1 MRTIREDVRNL
12 RLGQPTVNKKYF
24 AIFLGQ
30 FCIIKSEILGQ
41 PWSNDPT
48 ANNVRDI
55 SALFIQ
61 KCNHKLSEVQ
71 YIIEYIAYLVNF
83 ELENEIL
90 VVIAIPEATYILMSL
105 VWCYHYVSNFVL
117 PSGRPKRVNTKT
129 TETKIL
135 VRFNQTETKNTK
147 PKLSVYFW
155 EIK

>member
-12 RLGQPTVNKKYF
+12 RFGQPTVNKKYF

-71 YIIEYIAYLVNF
+71 YIIEYIAYLVF
-83 ELENEIL
+83 ELENEIF

-117 PSGRPKRVNTKT
+117 PSGRPKRVNTNT

-147 PKLSVYFW
+147 PELSVYFW